1 MPKSAFLENL
11 FPKLANTSYEITSPQ
26 DTNYNCI
33 AWAANDN
40 SNAWWPDLFNQYYWP
55 EKIPREKSLQAFIDA
70 YQTLGYSVCNNGD
83 VEQGFEKIALY
94 EDLSGPSHAARQFSD
109 GTWTSKLGDYE
120 DINHVIDAL
129 EGKEYGRI
137 VQFLKRPIKQKT
149 I

>member
-1 MPKSAFLENL
+1 MPKSALLENI
-11 FPKLANTSYEITSPQ
+11 FPKLANTSYDITSPQ
-26 DTNYNCI
+26 DDNYNCI

-40 SNAWWPDLFNQYYWP
+40 SNAWWPDPFNQYYWP
-55 EKIPREKSLQAFIDA
+55 EKIPREQSLQAFIDA

-94 EDLSGPSHAARQFSD
+94 ENLSGPSHAARQFLD

-129 EGKEYGRI
+129 EGVEYGQI
-137 VQFLKRPIKQKT
+137 VRFLKRHINK
-149 I
+149 